1 MNPEIIQGIISIFS
15 PFPFMLLLIGT
26 FAGIIFGAIP
36 GMTATMGIVLFLP
49 LTFKIDP
56 VSSICLLLGIY
67 TGGISGGLVSAALL
81 RMPGTPSSVATTFD
95 AYPMAQKGEP
105 GRALGIGIFAS
116 FIGGLFSSVALIFV
130 APQVAKIALTFGNF
144 EYFSVSILALSIVVV
159 LSKKSMTKGL
169 LATFIGL
176 FFATVGSSEI
186 DMVPRFTFGFEDLEG
201 GFNIMPYLIGLYAI
215 SQIISDMGSDN
226 NVLVPKVPIKN
237 VWIGFRNFFKGDLSN
252 VIQSTLIGF
261 FIGLL
266 PGIGGAT
273 ANVVSY
279 GNAKS
284 HSKHPELFGTG
295 YKSGIIA
302 SEASNNAVIAGAL
315 VPMLTMGIPGDATTA
330 VLVGALM
337 IHGLQPGP
345 MLFNSNAMFV
355 YSTFS
360 AVFFANLA
368 MFIMMLVA
376 IKFFIKALSTP
387 KTYLLPFIVVMC
399 VVGAYAL
406 NNRIFDIWLL
416 LFFGLVGYCMERLEF
431 PMTPAILGFVLAPLI
446 ENNLRQGLMSSNGS
460 YMPLLEGKISLC
472 CLILTAISLAWPLV
486 SGALK
491 KRKIRV
497 DSQ

>member
-1 MNPEIIQGIISIFS
+1 
-15 PFPFMLLLIGT
+15 
-26 FAGIIFGAIP
+26 
-36 GMTATMGIVLFLP
+36 
-49 LTFKIDP
+49 
-56 VSSICLLLGIY
+56 
-67 TGGISGGLVSAALL
+67 
-81 RMPGTPSSVATTFD
+81 
-95 AYPMAQKGEP
+95 
-105 GRALGIGIFAS
+105 
-116 FIGGLFSSVALIFV
+116 
-130 APQVAKIALTFGNF
+130 
-144 EYFSVSILALSIVVV
+144 
-159 LSKKSMTKGL
+159 
-169 LATFIGL
+169 
-176 FFATVGSSEI
+176 
-186 DMVPRFTFGFEDLEG
+186 
-201 GFNIMPYLIGLYAI
+201 MPYLIGLYAI

-345 MLFNSNAMFV
+345 MLFNNNAMFV

-399 VVGAYAL
+399 VVGTYAL

>member
-1 MNPEIIQGIISIFS
+1 
-15 PFPFMLLLIGT
+15 
-26 FAGIIFGAIP
+26 
-36 GMTATMGIVLFLP
+36 
-49 LTFKIDP
+49 
-56 VSSICLLLGIY
+56 
-67 TGGISGGLVSAALL
+67 
-81 RMPGTPSSVATTFD
+81 MPGTPSSVATTFD

-345 MLFNSNAMFV
+345 MLFNNNAMFV

>member
-49 LTFKIDP
+49 LTFNIDP

-81 RMPGTPSSVATTFD
+81 MMPGTPSSVATTFD

-144 EYFSVSILALSIVVV
+144 EYFSVSILALIIVVV

-345 MLFNSNAMFV
+345 MLFNNNAMFV

-360 AVFFANLA
+360 AVFFANLV

-376 IKFFIKALSTP
+376 FKFFIKALSTP

-416 LFFGLVGYCMERLEF
+416 LFFGLVGYCMERLDF

-460 YMPLLEGKISLC
+460 YLPLLEGKISLC